1 MKKLLVFLSLFAA
14 ILMAVLPAC
23 QGGGTTTVLTTSTV
37 TVPLAN
43 AISFSADLSGLNEI
57 PQVTTNMTGHFDI
70 SFDSR
75 LTKAVF
81 KLTLTNASGVISS
94 QLHLGGSDTSGPAVT
109 SIYSSP
115 TGETAPTIIITGTL
129 TDADMMGEVSTIVD
143 LESAIDAGAVYVD
156 MHSTSTPSGAIRG
169 QLQQSNQPLP
179 VGGSVV
185 TIIATQDGFNP
196 PQITV
201 ASGTTVVWYNP
212 GPDSVEV
219 GTASDKFGGVILS
232 GTIYE
237 YTFTEL
243 ATYVY
248 YLVGATSI
256 TGSINIV

>member
-115 TGETAPTIIITGTL
+115 TGETAPTIIITSL
-129 TDADMMGEVSTIVD
+129 SRP
-143 LESAIDAGAVYVD
+143 SAI
-156 MHSTSTPSGAIRG
+156 
-169 QLQQSNQPLP
+169 
-179 VGGSVV
+179 
-185 TIIATQDGFNP
+185 P
-196 PQITV
+196 P
-201 ASGTTVVWYNP
+201 
-212 GPDSVEV
+212 
-219 GTASDKFGGVILS
+219 
-232 GTIYE
+232 
-237 YTFTEL
+237 
-243 ATYVY
+243 
-248 YLVGATSI
+248 
-256 TGSINIV
+256 